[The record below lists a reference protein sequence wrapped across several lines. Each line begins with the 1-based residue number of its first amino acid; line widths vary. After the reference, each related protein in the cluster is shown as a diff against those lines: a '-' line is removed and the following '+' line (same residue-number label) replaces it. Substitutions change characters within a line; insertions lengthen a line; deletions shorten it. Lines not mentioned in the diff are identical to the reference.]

1 MKPPYDGE
9 KLDRLMEEA
18 GVDLV
23 LASTREN
30 VRYLCGGYYFHFH
43 DRFTAM
49 GEGRYTALAG
59 IPRGAPEK
67 SFLVGGSG
75 EVGQARDENLW
86 IPELIPSGRHPAEA
100 AADAARAVSERGLG
114 GGVIA
119 LENNFLPAAA
129 KEALARELPNARL
142 AEALPLL
149 EELRAIKTPEE
160 IERYRRISRADA
172 EAIREAFE
180 TARPGATT
188 REVARA
194 VERGMTERGLHFLW
208 VFAAAGP
215 GMLRAPSGKVWEK
228 GEALHLDAGGAEAD
242 YMTDLCRMGARGGR
256 PPALA
261 DEAFRACLETQDRA
275 RSRIRPG
282 AACGDVYETGWEQ
295 IRSGEHGRYGNFII
309 HGIGMVSHEQ
319 PRFGPGAE
327 RRLEEGMVISIET
340 DIRHPEVGYVKVE
353 DAVAVTA
360 EGCEGLGDLGREEWA
375 VAPE

>member
-18 GVDLV
+18 GVDVV
-23 LASTREN
+23 LASAREN

-43 DRFTAM
+43 ERFTAM
-49 GEGRYTALAG
+49 GEGRYMALAG
-59 IPRGAPEK
+59 VPRGKAEE
-67 SFLVGGSG
+67 SFLIGGSG
-75 EVGQARDENLW
+75 EVGQAREENLW

-100 AADAARAVSERGLG
+100 AADAARAIAARGLG

-119 LENNFLPAAA
+119 IENNFLPAAA
-129 KEALARELPNARL
+129 RDALARELPNARL
-142 AEALPLL
+142 AEALPIL
-149 EELRAIKTPEE
+149 EELRAVKTPAE

-208 VFAAAGP
+208 AFAAAGP
-215 GMLRAPSGKVWEK
+215 GMLRAPSEKVWEK
-228 GEALHLDAGGAEAD
+228 GEVLHLDAGGAEAD
-242 YMTDLCRMGARGGR
+242 YMTDICRMGSRGE
-256 PPALA
+256 PSALA
-261 DEAFRACLETQDRA
+261 DELYRACLETQDRV
-275 RSRIRPG
+275 RSAIRPG
-282 AACGDVYETGWEQ
+282 TVCGDVYEAGW
-295 IRSGEHGRYGNFII
+295 RCLKGSGHGERGNFII

-319 PRFGPGAE
+319 PRFGPGAA
-327 RRLEEGMVISIET
+327 RRLEEGMVVSIET

-360 EGCEGLGDLGREEWA
+360 EGCEGLGDLGREGWA
-375 VAPE
+375 AAPE